1 MASFR
6 RKNTEKAGLW
16 RQLERCESLTPVSP
30 KVNNP
35 MSEYT
40 SVEERVM
47 NCWLSPDNSSRET
60 IVVLRVE

>member
-30 KVNNP
+30 KVNNS

-40 SVEERVM
+40 SVEERV
-47 NCWLSPDNSSRET
+47 SG
-60 IVVLRVE
+60 